1 MPTDRA
7 HKQTDRELAALERR
21 IAQVYREA
29 RDELQDTIRT
39 YFESFRARDEQM
51 KKLIG
56 TEVNGKEWT
65 EDDYKQW
72 RLNQIGRGARFE
84 RLRDQIA
91 ERMTRANETAMAY
104 VNDATPSVYS
114 LNRNYAAYTIET
126 VAGNVGFTLWDEST
140 VRRLIRDDP
149 STMPYYPKA
158 KAVKRGI
165 DLAWGKR
172 QITASVTQG
181 ILQGKSVGKIANDL
195 QKRIPEMNRTSAVRA
210 ARTAITSAEN
220 GGRMD
225 SYKAAS
231 DMGIKVRKRWVAT
244 KDGRTR
250 HAHQKLDGQTVDWDE
265 SFTSE
270 LGKIRFPGDPRAKPA
285 NVYNC
290 FVGNVKVASD
300 SKLIRSYKH
309 IYEGDLITVKTAGGV
324 KFTCTPNHP
333 ILTPSGWVSAEL
345 LHDRDDIL
353 VTVSGK
359 DNMLRVN
366 PDIKHTF
373 PSFDAV
379 HKFLYKSGGKR
390 TCSLSVNF
398 HGDIPTSNVEI
409 ITQKRLLRN
418 NRNPSIRKR
427 INKFLLK
434 LSDKPLV
441 CKSAL
446 MEHFWSV
453 CKSPFG
459 LICSKGKA
467 LSFFG
472 RRLSHSNVHG
482 FRPSTDMNVVLP
494 EYSID
499 NLPAETMLKRE
510 LLDRLPG
517 KVFLDHV
524 VSVEVSSSN
533 CHVYNL
539 QTESGYYFV
548 NSIIPQDM
556 EMCNGIF
563 AIAKNCRCTLRT
575 VEAPGIEAEPRMIRV
590 RDPAT
595 GRNVVV
601 KDMTYPEWERWVNS
615 RAE

>member
-21 IAQVYREA
+21 IARVYREA

-56 TEVNGKEWT
+56 TEINGKEWT
-65 EDDYKQW
+65 EEDYKQW

-91 ERMTRANETAMAY
+91 ERMTQANETAIAY

-149 STMPYYPKA
+149 ATMPYYPKA

-250 HAHQKLDGQTVDWDE
+250 HAHQRLDGQIVDWDE
-265 SFTSE
+265 AFSSE

-290 FVGNVKVASD
+290 
-300 SKLIRSYKH
+300 
-309 IYEGDLITVKTAGGV
+309 
-324 KFTCTPNHP
+324 
-333 ILTPSGWVSAEL
+333 
-345 LHDRDDIL
+345 
-353 VTVSGK
+353 
-359 DNMLRVN
+359 
-366 PDIKHTF
+366 
-373 PSFDAV
+373 
-379 HKFLYKSGGKR
+379 
-390 TCSLSVNF
+390 
-398 HGDIPTSNVEI
+398 
-409 ITQKRLLRN
+409 
-418 NRNPSIRKR
+418 
-427 INKFLLK
+427 
-434 LSDKPLV
+434 
-441 CKSAL
+441 
-446 MEHFWSV
+446 
-453 CKSPFG
+453 
-459 LICSKGKA
+459 
-467 LSFFG
+467 
-472 RRLSHSNVHG
+472 
-482 FRPSTDMNVVLP
+482 
-494 EYSID
+494 
-499 NLPAETMLKRE
+499 
-510 LLDRLPG
+510 
-517 KVFLDHV
+517 
-524 VSVEVSSSN
+524 
-533 CHVYNL
+533 
-539 QTESGYYFV
+539 
-548 NSIIPQDM
+548 
-556 EMCNGIF
+556 
-563 AIAKNCRCTLRT
+563 RCTLRT
-575 VEAPGIEAEPRMIRV
+575 VEKPGIEAEPRMIRV

>member
-21 IAQVYREA
+21 IARVYREA

-65 EDDYKQW
+65 EEDYKQW

-91 ERMTRANETAMAY
+91 ERMTRANETAIAY
-104 VNDATPSVYS
+104 VNDATPGIYS

-149 STMPYYPKA
+149 ATMPYYPKA

-250 HAHQKLDGQTVDWDE
+250 HAHQRLDGQIVDWDE
-265 SFTSE
+265 AFSSE

-290 FVGNVKVASD
+290 
-300 SKLIRSYKH
+300 
-309 IYEGDLITVKTAGGV
+309 
-324 KFTCTPNHP
+324 
-333 ILTPSGWVSAEL
+333 
-345 LHDRDDIL
+345 
-353 VTVSGK
+353 
-359 DNMLRVN
+359 
-366 PDIKHTF
+366 
-373 PSFDAV
+373 
-379 HKFLYKSGGKR
+379 
-390 TCSLSVNF
+390 
-398 HGDIPTSNVEI
+398 
-409 ITQKRLLRN
+409 
-418 NRNPSIRKR
+418 
-427 INKFLLK
+427 
-434 LSDKPLV
+434 
-441 CKSAL
+441 
-446 MEHFWSV
+446 
-453 CKSPFG
+453 
-459 LICSKGKA
+459 
-467 LSFFG
+467 
-472 RRLSHSNVHG
+472 
-482 FRPSTDMNVVLP
+482 
-494 EYSID
+494 
-499 NLPAETMLKRE
+499 
-510 LLDRLPG
+510 
-517 KVFLDHV
+517 
-524 VSVEVSSSN
+524 
-533 CHVYNL
+533 
-539 QTESGYYFV
+539 
-548 NSIIPQDM
+548 
-556 EMCNGIF
+556 
-563 AIAKNCRCTLRT
+563 RCTLRT
-575 VEAPGIEAEPRMIRV
+575 VEKPGIEAEPRMIRV

-615 RAE
+615 RA

>member
-7 HKQTDRELAALERR
+7 HKQTDRELAALEKR
-21 IAQVYREA
+21 IARVYREA

-65 EDDYKQW
+65 EEDYKQW

-91 ERMTRANETAMAY
+91 ERMTQANETAIAY

-149 STMPYYPKA
+149 ATMPYYPKA

-195 QKRIPEMNRTSAVRA
+195 QKRVPEMNRTSAVRA

-265 SFTSE
+265 SFSSE
-270 LGKIRFPGDPRAKPA
+270 LGKIRYPGDPRAKPA
-285 NVYNC
+285 
-290 FVGNVKVASD
+290 
-300 SKLIRSYKH
+300 
-309 IYEGDLITVKTAGGV
+309 
-324 KFTCTPNHP
+324 
-333 ILTPSGWVSAEL
+333 LT
-345 LHDRDDIL
+345 
-353 VTVSGK
+353 
-359 DNMLRVN
+359 
-366 PDIKHTF
+366 
-373 PSFDAV
+373 
-379 HKFLYKSGGKR
+379 Y
-390 TCSLSVNF
+390 
-398 HGDIPTSNVEI
+398 
-409 ITQKRLLRN
+409 
-418 NRNPSIRKR
+418 
-427 INKFLLK
+427 
-434 LSDKPLV
+434 
-441 CKSAL
+441 
-446 MEHFWSV
+446 
-453 CKSPFG
+453 
-459 LICSKGKA
+459 
-467 LSFFG
+467 
-472 RRLSHSNVHG
+472 
-482 FRPSTDMNVVLP
+482 
-494 EYSID
+494 
-499 NLPAETMLKRE
+499 
-510 LLDRLPG
+510 
-517 KVFLDHV
+517 
-524 VSVEVSSSN
+524 
-533 CHVYNL
+533 
-539 QTESGYYFV
+539 
-548 NSIIPQDM
+548 
-556 EMCNGIF
+556 
-563 AIAKNCRCTLRT
+563 NCRCTLRT
-575 VEAPGIEAEPRMIRV
+575 VEKPGIEAEPRMIRV

-615 RAE
+615 RA